1 MDASLASFG
10 LFVPVFR
17 AGGRIGHQIAFIGE
31 WRILDCTTLGR
42 ADGQSAKWTDA
53 GSVSHFSDRARRNLE
68 PM

>member
-1 MDASLASFG
+1 MDADFTCVG
-10 LFVPVFR
+10 PFVPAFGACNGIV
-17 AGGRIGHQIAFIGE
+17 HQIAFIGE